1 MNAAAHSEFE
11 QVLLEISALLRE
23 AGVKHCV
30 GGSVASSRHGV
41 YRSTAGIDL
50 VADLDEKHARS
61 LCNSLAGSYYLCET
75 AAVDAVRR
83 GGSFNLI
90 NLATG
95 IKIDCF
101 VVSSDPFRRMQCERS
116 QPDDR
121 GIRYLS
127 PEDSVLTKL
136 RWFRD
141 GGEASDRQWQDLL
154 GVMRAQ
160 RGRLDEAH
168 LDAWASRI
176 GVEDLLY
183 RLRAEA

>member
-61 LCNSLAGSYYLCET
+61 LCET

-136 RWFRD
+136 RWFRA

-176 GVEDLLY
+176 GVEDLLD